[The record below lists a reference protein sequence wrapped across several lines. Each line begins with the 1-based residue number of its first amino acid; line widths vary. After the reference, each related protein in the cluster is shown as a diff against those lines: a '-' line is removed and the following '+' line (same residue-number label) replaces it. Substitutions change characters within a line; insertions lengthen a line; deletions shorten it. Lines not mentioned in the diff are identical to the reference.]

1 MTKSAYILSAVL
13 CVSGIH
19 GIATHILPKF
29 THEVTGGDIKISWLK
44 DTPQTVVLMG
54 VGDLMLGSNYPSPN
68 LLPPNGGKEILQE
81 VAPVL
86 KKADITFGNLE
97 GVIMSE
103 NGTPKKC
110 KNPAFC
116 YVFKSPDNYVQNF
129 LDAGFDLLSVANNHT
144 GDFGA
149 KGREHTAKVLQ
160 DAGIQFAGH
169 EAHPYTMFERNGI
182 RFGFCAFS
190 PNTGTVSLLKIEEAV
205 SLIRMLND
213 SCDIVI
219 VSMHA
224 GAEGNKYNHIT
235 RKDEIFLGE
244 NRGNPYSF
252 AHRAIDAGA
261 DIIWGHGPHVVRA
274 VEVYKDRF
282 IAYSLGNFA
291 TYGTINVN
299 GISGYAP
306 IIEIE
311 TDRTG
316 KFIRGKIH
324 SAIQHKGEGPRW
336 DSSNRVAREIKA
348 LTEKDIRECE
358 LLISETG
365 EIRLKLSKKVA
376 IKMD

>member
-1 MTKSAYILSAVL
+1 MMKTVYILSAV
-13 CVSGIH
+13 VSVLGIFS
-19 GIATHILPKF
+19 IAPSLLSKASPEISKSAAEATHVI
-29 THEVTGGDIKISWLK
+29 
-44 DTPQTVVLMG
+44 DTPKTIVCMG
-54 VGDLMLGSNYPSPN
+54 VGDIMLGSNYPSVN
-68 LLPPNGGKEILQE
+68 LLPPNGGKDILNE
-81 VAPVL
+81 VAPL
-86 KKADITFGNLE
+86 LLKADITFGNLE

-103 NGTPKKC
+103 KGTPKQC
-110 KNPAFC
+110 KNPAYC
-116 YVFKSPDNYVQNF
+116 YVFKSPDNYVQHF

-160 DAGIQFAGH
+160 EAGIQFAGH
-169 EAHPYTMFERNGI
+169 ETHPYTIFERKGI
-182 RFGFCAFS
+182 RYGFCAFA

-219 VSMHA
+219 VSMHT
-224 GAEGNKYNHIT
+224 GAEGSKFNHIT
-235 RKDEIFLGE
+235 RKDEIYVGE

-261 DIIWGHGPHVVRA
+261 DIVWGHGPHVVRA
-274 VEVYKDRF
+274 VDIYKDRF

-311 TDRTG
+311 TDRRG
-316 KFIRGKIH
+316 KFISGKIH

-336 DSSNRVAREIKA
+336 DSSNRVIMEIKK
-348 LTEKDIRECE
+348 LTETDIPACE
-358 LLISETG
+358 LLVEENG
-365 EIRLKLSKKVA
+365 EIRLKRSQ
-376 IKMD
+376 

>member
-1 MTKSAYILSAVL
+1 MLSRSIYIVFFITSEFGVYIFLPAL
-13 CVSGIH
+13 
-19 GIATHILPKF
+19 LPKANAQVN
-29 THEVTGGDIKISWLK
+29 EKKVSNPPIV
-44 DTPQTVVLMG
+44 DTPQTVLLMG

-68 LLPPNGGKEILQE
+68 LLPQNGGKDILRE

-97 GVIMSE
+97 GVIMTDK
-103 NGTPKKC
+103 GTPKQC
-110 KNPAFC
+110 KNPAYC
-116 YVFKSPDNYVQNF
+116 YVFKSPDYYVQNF
-129 LDAGFDLLSVANNHT
+129 LDAGFDVLSVANNHT

-169 EAHPYTMFERNGI
+169 EAHPYTIFERNDI
-182 RFGFCAFS
+182 RYGFCAFA
-190 PNTGTVSLLKIEEAV
+190 PNTGTVSLLKTEEAV

-219 VSMHA
+219 VSMHT
-224 GAEGNKYNHIT
+224 GAEGSEYNHIT
-235 RKDEIFLGE
+235 RKDEIFVGE

-261 DIIWGHGPHVVRA
+261 DIVWGHGPHVVRA
-274 VEVYKDRF
+274 VEAYKDRF

-299 GISGYAP
+299 GISGFAP

-324 SAIQHKGEGPRW
+324 SAIQYKGEGPRW
-336 DSSNRVAREIKA
+336 DSSFRVAKEIKA
-348 LTEKDIRECE
+348 LTEKDIPESG
-358 LLISETG
+358 LSISKEGNITRKG
-365 EIRLKLSKKVA
+365 
-376 IKMD
+376 

>member
-1 MTKSAYILSAVL
+1 MTKTVFILSAVL
-13 CVSGIH
+13 CVSGLY
-19 GIATHILPKF
+19 GIAPPIFPKF
-29 THEVTGGDIKISWLK
+29 TKEVTGGDIKKSWLK
-44 DTPQTVVLMG
+44 DTPQTVVFMG

-68 LLPPNGGKEILQE
+68 LLPPNGGKDILQE

-97 GVIMSE
+97 GVILSE
-103 NGTPKKC
+103 NGTPKQC
-110 KNPAFC
+110 KNPAYC
-116 YVFKSPDNYVQNF
+116 YVFKSPDSYVQNF
-129 LDAGFDLLSVANNHT
+129 LDARFDLLSVANNHT

-169 EAHPYTMFERNGI
+169 EAHPYTIFKREGI
-182 RFGFCAFS
+182 RYGFCAFS

-219 VSMHA
+219 VSMHT
-224 GAEGNKYNHIT
+224 GAEGSKYNHIT
-235 RKDEIFLGE
+235 RKDETFVGE

-261 DIIWGHGPHVVRA
+261 DIVWGHGPHVVRA
-274 VEVYKDRF
+274 VDLYKDRF

-291 TYGTINVN
+291 TYGTINVS

-306 IIEIE
+306 IIEVE
-311 TDRTG
+311 TDRKG
-316 KFIRGKIH
+316 KFISGKIH

-336 DSSNRVAREIKA
+336 DSSNRVAKEIKA
-348 LTEKDIRECE
+348 LTEKDIPECD
-358 LLISETG
+358 LSISKEG
-365 EIRLKLSKKVA
+365 NIAKKG
-376 IKMD
+376 

>member
-1 MTKSAYILSAVL
+1 MLSRSIYAVL
-13 CVSGIH
+13 VITGTFVVCM
-19 GIATHILPKF
+19 ILPAVLPKASAQVN
-29 THEVTGGDIKISWLK
+29 EKKVSMLPVV
-44 DTPQTVVLMG
+44 DTPQTVIMMG

-68 LLPPNGGKEILQE
+68 LLPPNSGKDILQE
-81 VAPVL
+81 VTPVL

-97 GVIMSE
+97 GVIMTDK
-103 NGTPKKC
+103 GTPKQC
-110 KNPAFC
+110 KNPAYC

-129 LDAGFDLLSVANNHT
+129 LDAGFDVLSVANNHS
-144 GDFGA
+144 GDFGT
-149 KGREHTAKVLQ
+149 KGRENTAKVLQ
-160 DAGIQFAGH
+160 DAGIKFAGH
-169 EAHPYTMFERNGI
+169 EAHPYTIFERNGI
-182 RFGFCAFS
+182 RYGFCAFA
-190 PNTGTVSLLKIEEAV
+190 PNSGTVSLLKIEEAV
-205 SLIRMLND
+205 SLISMLND

-219 VSMHA
+219 VSMHT
-224 GAEGNKYNHIT
+224 GAEGSKYNHIT
-235 RKDEIFLGE
+235 RKDEIFVGE

-336 DSSNRVAREIKA
+336 DSSFRVAREIRH
-348 LTEKDIRECE
+348 LTQQDFPGRN
-358 LLISETG
+358 LSISNVG
-365 EIRLKLSKKVA
+365 EIIIRKGE
-376 IKMD
+376 

>member
-19 GIATHILPKF
+19 GIAPRILPKF

-54 VGDLMLGSNYPSPN
+54 VGDMMLGSNYPSPN

-129 LDAGFDLLSVANNHT
+129 LDAGFDVLSVANNHT

-336 DSSNRVAREIKA
+336 DSSYRVAREIKA

>member
-1 MTKSAYILSAVL
+1 MLSRSIYIVFLITCGFGVYILLPALLSKA
-13 CVSGIH
+13 
-19 GIATHILPKF
+19 IAQVNEKK
-29 THEVTGGDIKISWLK
+29 TGSLQLV
-44 DTPQTVVLMG
+44 DTPKTVILMG
-54 VGDLMLGSNYPSPN
+54 VGDLMLGSNFPSTN
-68 LLPPNGGKEILQE
+68 LLPPNGGKDILQQ
-81 VAPVL
+81 VKPVL

-110 KNPAFC
+110 KNPAYC

-129 LDAGFDLLSVANNHT
+129 VDAGFDLLSVANNHT
-144 GDFGA
+144 GDFGV
-149 KGREHTAKVLQ
+149 KGREHTARVLQ
-160 DAGIQFAGH
+160 EAGILFAGH
-169 EAHPYTMFERNGI
+169 EAYPYTIFERNGI
-182 RFGFCAFS
+182 RYGFCAFA

-205 SLIRMLND
+205 SLIKMLND

-219 VSMHA
+219 VSMHT
-224 GAEGNKYNHIT
+224 GAEGSKYNHIT
-235 RKDEIFLGE
+235 RADEIFVGE

-261 DIIWGHGPHVVRA
+261 DIVWGHGPHVVRA
-274 VEVYKDRF
+274 VDVYKNRF

-306 IIEIE
+306 IIELE

-324 SAIQHKGEGPRW
+324 SAVQHKGVGPRW
-336 DSSNRVAREIKA
+336 DSSFQVAKAIKQ
-348 LTEKDIRECE
+348 LTEQDFPESN
-358 LLISETG
+358 LSISDSG
-365 EIRLKLSKKVA
+365 DMIINKGK
-376 IKMD
+376 